1 MPGCD
6 CIIIISFNISIF
18 SRLLFGLSLGSAEL
32 LVYKQQQHQA
42 TSPDDTACN

>member
-32 LVYKQQQHQA
+32 LVQQQHQA